1 MNKLESKVFETTQHI
16 ANKILMLRR
25 AYKLTQESFAEK
37 VNLDRRTIARAED
50 GKHRPAPSTLEAIA
64 LEFGVPISYFYD
76 DSVYKVDVNKTALI
90 YQINTKLNV
99 LTKSNLKKVLSFLD
113 ILD

>member
-1 MNKLESKVFETTQHI
+1 MNKLESKVFDTTQHI
-16 ANKILMLRR
+16 ANKILQLRR

-37 VNLDRRTIARAED
+37 VNLDRRTIARAEE
-50 GKHRPAPSTLEAIA
+50 GKHMPAPSTLEAIA
-64 LEFGVPISYFYD
+64 LEFCVPICYFYD

-99 LTKSNLKKVLSFLD
+99 LTKSNLKKVLSFID